1 MLLLN
6 RYQQYLSFTL
16 CDLSL
21 TTPPCQKNRA
31 CMYECLRLR
40 ERVRK
45 RARRRERKSGK
56 DQKRQIAKKG
66 GKEGRQRERERER
79 QCVYGHKS
87 SNSIAHVHV

>member
-1 MLLLN
+1 MPKTMLLLN

-66 GKEGRQRERERER
+66 GKGRETERERER
-79 QCVYGHKS
+79 TTVCVWPQIIK
-87 SNSIAHVHV
+87 